1 MRTEAISRVRLVFT
15 LFDANG
21 NGRLE
26 ADDFDLMSSRV
37 EEAAQASDASARQAM
52 RVAFRR
58 YWSTLAT
65 ELDTDGDG
73 RVSYDEFV
81 RCVLSPERFDATVA
95 EFAEALAA
103 LGDPDGDGLV
113 DRPTFVA
120 LMLAIGFDRPNID
133 ALFDAFG
140 PTDTDHIPAVTWR
153 EGIKDYYAPEKADI
167 PGDRLVGGTAV

>member
-26 ADDFDLMSSRV
+26 AEDFDLMSSRV
-37 EEAAQASDASARQAM
+37 EAAAHASDEAAKHAM
-52 RVAFRR
+52 RGAFRR

-65 ELDTDGDG
+65 ELDTNGDG
-73 RVSYDEFV
+73 RVGYDEFV
-81 RCVLSPERFDATVA
+81 HCVLSPERFDGAVA
-95 EFAEALAA
+95 EFAQALAA

-113 DRPTFVA
+113 DRPTFMA
-120 LMLAIGFDRPNID
+120 LMLAIGFERPNID

-140 PTDTDHIPAVTWR
+140 PTDTDHVPAVTWL
-153 EGIKDYYAPEKADI
+153 EGIKDFYAPDKADI
-167 PGDRLVGGTAV
+167 PGDRLVGGTAA